1 MQNQKGRQTRPAL
14 PQLHGVL
21 ALDKPSGPTSTA
33 CLTAIKRLGQKK
45 IGHAG
50 TLDPLAS
57 GVLVVLLG
65 EATKIAPYVMEG
77 EKAYLGELRLGM
89 TTDTYDI
96 QGAVTAEAPWEHV
109 GQAALEAAVAA
120 WKAETEQEVPP
131 YSAAKHQGRPLYEL
145 ARKGL
150 ATPVKRKE
158 ISVFDARLEHI
169 ALPSATFRVR
179 VSAGVY
185 IRSLVHSLGKRLGCG
200 AVMTALTREASRPFE
215 LRQAHGLEDILA
227 DPQSL
232 PGRVIP
238 LAAALPHWRTVT
250 LDADAAALVRQGV
263 RVRAGREAVAG
274 ENALLCD
281 EDSRPLALARAE
293 EADGGHRW
301 AILRG
306 LFGDPQP
313 ARRGG
318 RTVPERTST
327 PNTGG

>member
-1 MQNQKGRQTRPAL
+1 MAEKRYPL

-21 ALDKPSGPTSTA
+21 VLDKPSGPTSTR

-50 TLDPLAS
+50 TLDPLAA

-77 EKAYLGELRLGM
+77 EKTYLGALRLGV
-89 TTDTYDI
+89 TTDTYDCE
-96 QGAVTAEAPWEHV
+96 GTVTHQAPWDHVSASALAEA
-109 GQAALEAAVAA
+109 VAS
-120 WKAETEQEVPP
+120 WTELTSQEVPP

-150 ATPVKRKE
+150 AAPVKVKD
-158 ISVFDARLEHI
+158 ISVFDARAESVDP
-169 ALPSATFRVR
+169 PSATFRVR

-185 IRSLVHSLGKRLGCG
+185 IRSLVHSLGMRLGCG
-200 AVMTALTREASRPFE
+200 AIMTALTREESRPFA
-215 LRQAHGLEDILA
+215 LTQAHSLDAVLA

-232 PGRVIP
+232 PERIIS
-238 LAAALPHWRTVT
+238 LDKALPHWPTTT
-250 LDADAAALVRQGV
+250 LGPAAADDVRRGI
-263 RVRAGREAVAG
+263 RVPVTGDFAPGTH
-274 ENALLCD
+274 ALLMD
-281 EDSRPLALARAE
+281 EARLPLALARAE
-293 EADGGHRW
+293 ATGGRLRW
-301 AILRG
+301 AIVRG

-318 RTVPERTST
+318 NDAPATNDT
-327 PNTGG
+327 P

>member
-1 MQNQKGRQTRPAL
+1 MADKQYPL

-21 ALDKPSGPTSTA
+21 VLDKPSGPTSTR

-50 TLDPLAS
+50 TLDPLAA

-77 EKAYLGELRLGM
+77 EKTYLGALRLGV
-89 TTDTYDI
+89 TTDTYDSE
-96 QGAVTAEAPWEHV
+96 GTVTSQAPWDHVSASALAEAIASW
-109 GQAALEAAVAA
+109 
-120 WKAETEQEVPP
+120 TELTSQEVPP

-150 ATPVKRKE
+150 AAPVKVKD
-158 ISVFDARLEHI
+158 ISVFDARAESVD
-169 ALPSATFRVR
+169 LPSATFRVR

-185 IRSLVHSLGKRLGCG
+185 IRSLVHSLGMRLGCG
-200 AVMTALTREASRPFE
+200 AIMTALTREESRPFA
-215 LRQAHGLEDILA
+215 LTQAHSLDAVLA

-232 PGRVIP
+232 PERIIP
-238 LAAALPHWRTVT
+238 LDKALPHWPTTT
-250 LDADAAALVRQGV
+250 LGPAAADDVRRGI
-263 RVRAGREAVAG
+263 RVPVTGDFAPGTH
-274 ENALLCD
+274 ALLVD
-281 EDSRPLALARAE
+281 ETRLPLALARAE
-293 EADGGHRW
+293 AMGGRLRW
-301 AILRG
+301 AIVRG

-318 RTVPERTST
+318 NDAPATNNT
-327 PNTGG
+327 P

>member
-1 MQNQKGRQTRPAL
+1 
-14 PQLHGVL
+14 VL
-21 ALDKPSGPTSTA
+21 VLNKPTGPTSTR

-50 TLDPLAS
+50 TLDPLAA

-77 EKAYLGELRLGM
+77 EKTYLGELLLGQ
-89 TTDTYDI
+89 TTDTYDS
-96 QGAVTAEAPWEHV
+96 QGTVTAQAPYDHV
-109 GQAALEAAVAA
+109 SPEELAAAITS
-120 WKAETEQEVPP
+120 WTELTSQEVPP

-150 ATPVKRKE
+150 AAPVKVKN
-158 ISVFDARLEHI
+158 ISVFDARAELVDP
-169 ALPSATFRVR
+169 PSATFRVR

-185 IRSLVHSLGKRLGCG
+185 IRSLVHSLGTRLGCG
-200 AVMTALTREASRPFE
+200 AIMTALTREESRPFA
-215 LRQAHGLEDILA
+215 LTQAHSLDAILA

-232 PGRVIP
+232 PGRIIP
-238 LAAALPHWRTVT
+238 LEKALPHWPTVT
-250 LDADAAALVRQGV
+250 LGRQAADDVRRGI
-263 RVRAGREAVAG
+263 RVPVAG
-274 ENALLCD
+274 DCPDGSNALLVD
-281 EDSRPLALARAE
+281 EARLPLALARAE
-293 EADGGHRW
+293 TMDGRLRW

-318 RTVPERTST
+318 NDAPVRETT
-327 PNTGG
+327 P

>member
-1 MQNQKGRQTRPAL
+1 LA
-14 PQLHGVL
+14 QLHGVL
-21 ALDKPSGPTSTA
+21 VLDKPSGPTSTA

-50 TLDPLAS
+50 TLDPLAA

-65 EATKIAPYVMEG
+65 EATKIASYVMEG
-77 EKAYLGELRLGM
+77 EKTYLGELRLGL

-96 QGAVTAEAPWEHV
+96 QGAVTAEASWDHV
-109 GQAALEAAVAA
+109 GQAAVSEAVAA
-120 WKAETEQEVPP
+120 WTEEKSQEVPP

-150 ATPVKRKE
+150 AAPVKRKD
-158 ISVFDARLEHI
+158 ISVYDAQIVHI
-169 ALPSATFRVR
+169 DLPSATFRVR

-200 AVMTALTREASRPFE
+200 AVMTALTREASRPFD
-215 LRQAHGLEDILA
+215 LRQASGLEDILA
-227 DPQSL
+227 DPASL
-232 PGRVIP
+232 AERVIP
-238 LAAALPHWRTVT
+238 LEAALPHWRTVA
-250 LDADAAALVRQGV
+250 LGPDAAALVRQGV
-263 RVRAGREAVAG
+263 RVRAGHEAAVG

-293 EADGGHRW
+293 EADGGLRW

-318 RTVPERTST
+318 RTVPERTIT

>member
-1 MQNQKGRQTRPAL
+1 MAEKRYPL

-21 ALDKPSGPTSTA
+21 VLDKPSGPTSTR

-50 TLDPLAS
+50 TLDPLAA

-77 EKAYLGELRLGM
+77 EKTYLGALRLGV
-89 TTDTYDI
+89 TTDTYDCE
-96 QGAVTAEAPWEHV
+96 GTVTSQAPWDHVSASALAEAIASWT
-109 GQAALEAAVAA
+109 AL
-120 WKAETEQEVPP
+120 TSQEVPP

-150 ATPVKRKE
+150 AAPVKVKD
-158 ISVFDARLEHI
+158 ISVFDARAELVDP
-169 ALPSATFRVR
+169 PSATFRVR

-185 IRSLVHSLGKRLGCG
+185 IRSLVHSLGMRLGCG
-200 AVMTALTREASRPFE
+200 AIMTALTREESRPFA
-215 LRQAHGLEDILA
+215 LQQAHSLDAVLA

-232 PGRVIP
+232 PERIIP
-238 LAAALPHWRTVT
+238 LDKALPHWPTTTLGPAEADDVRRGIRVPVT
-250 LDADAAALVRQGV
+250 GDFAPGTH
-263 RVRAGREAVAG
+263 
-274 ENALLCD
+274 ALLVD
-281 EDSRPLALARAE
+281 EARLPLALARAE
-293 EADGGHRW
+293 ATGGRLRW
-301 AILRG
+301 AIVRG

-318 RTVPERTST
+318 NNAPATNDT
-327 PNTGG
+327 P

>member
-1 MQNQKGRQTRPAL
+1 MAENKYPL

-21 ALDKPSGPTSTA
+21 VLDKPSGPTSTR

-50 TLDPLAS
+50 TLDPLAA

-77 EKAYLGELRLGM
+77 EKTYLGALRLGV
-89 TTDTYDI
+89 TTDTYDS
-96 QGAVTAEAPWEHV
+96 QGTVTTEAPWDHI
-109 GQAALEAAVAA
+109 AASALAEAIAS
-120 WKAETEQEVPP
+120 WTELTSQEVPP

-150 ATPVKRKE
+150 AAPVKVKD
-158 ISVFDARLEHI
+158 ISVFDAQAESVD
-169 ALPSATFRVR
+169 LPSATFRVR

-185 IRSLVHSLGKRLGCG
+185 IRSLVHSLGMRLGCG
-200 AVMTALTREASRPFE
+200 AIMTALTREESRPFA
-215 LRQAHGLEDILA
+215 LTQAHSLDAVLA

-232 PGRVIP
+232 PERIIP
-238 LAAALPHWRTVT
+238 LDKALPHWPTTT
-250 LDADAAALVRQGV
+250 LGSAAADDVRRGI
-263 RVRAGREAVAG
+263 RVPVTGDFAPGTH
-274 ENALLCD
+274 ALLVD
-281 EDSRPLALARAE
+281 EARLPLALARAE
-293 EADGGHRW
+293 ATGGRLRW
-301 AILRG
+301 AIVRG

-318 RTVPERTST
+318 NDAPATNDT
-327 PNTGG
+327 P

>member
-1 MQNQKGRQTRPAL
+1 MAEARL

-21 ALDKPSGPTSTA
+21 VLDKPTGPTSNW

-50 TLDPLAS
+50 TLDPLAA

-77 EKAYLGELRLGM
+77 EKTYLGGLRLGR
-89 TTDTYDI
+89 TTDTYDV
-96 QGAVTAEAPWEHV
+96 QGAVTAEAPFDHV
-109 GQAALEAAVAA
+109 TAEALTTAIEN
-120 WKAETEQEVPP
+120 WRHDTRQEVPA

-150 ATPVKRKE
+150 DTPVKEKD
-158 ISVFDARLEHI
+158 ISVFDAQAVSI
-169 ALPSATFRVR
+169 DLPSATFRVR
-179 VSAGVY
+179 VSSGVY

-200 AVMTALTREASRPFE
+200 AVMTALTREASRPFD
-215 LRQAHGLEDILA
+215 LTRAHRLDDILA
-227 DPQSL
+227 APQTL
-232 PGRVIP
+232 PGRIIP
-238 LAAALPHWRTVT
+238 LADALPHWPKVA
-250 LDADAAALVRQGV
+250 LAAAAAARVRQGG
-263 RVRAGREAVAG
+263 RVAAG
-274 ENALLCD
+274 EAYAPGTQALLTD
-281 EDSRPLALARAE
+281 EDHRPLALARAE
-293 EADGGHRW
+293 ETDGRLRW

-313 ARRGG
+313 ARHGG
-318 RTVPERTST
+318 NSPAARTPT

>member
-1 MQNQKGRQTRPAL
+1 MPPRSAL

-21 ALDKPSGPTSTA
+21 VLDKPSGPTSTA

-50 TLDPLAS
+50 TLDPLAA

-77 EKAYLGELRLGM
+77 EKTYLGALRLGL

-96 QGAVTAEAPWEHV
+96 QGTVTAEAPWDHV
-109 GQAALEAAVAA
+109 GPAALTEAVAA
-120 WKAETEQEVPP
+120 WARETRQEVPP

-150 ATPVKRKE
+150 AAPVKSKE
-158 ISVFDARLEHI
+158 ISVSDARVEHVD
-169 ALPSATFRVR
+169 LPSATFRVR

-185 IRSLVHSLGKRLGCG
+185 IRSLVHSLGKRLDCG
-200 AVMTALTREASRPFE
+200 AVMTALTREASRPFD

-227 DPQSL
+227 APASL
-232 PGRVIP
+232 AERVIP
-238 LAAALPHWRTVT
+238 LEKALPHWRTVP
-250 LDADAAALVRQGV
+250 LGHEAAVLVRQGV
-263 RVRAGREAVAG
+263 RLRAGHEATAG

-293 EADGGHRW
+293 EADGGLRW

-318 RTVPERTST
+318 HTVPERTRT

>member
-1 MQNQKGRQTRPAL
+1 MTEKRYPL

-21 ALDKPSGPTSTA
+21 VLDKPSGPTSTR

-50 TLDPLAS
+50 TLDPLAA

-77 EKAYLGELRLGM
+77 EKTYLGALRLGV
-89 TTDTYDI
+89 TTDTYDSE
-96 QGAVTAEAPWEHV
+96 GTVTHEAPWDHV
-109 GQAALEAAVAA
+109 SASALAEAVAS
-120 WKAETEQEVPP
+120 WTELTSQEVPP

-150 ATPVKRKE
+150 AAPVKVKD
-158 ISVFDARLEHI
+158 ISVFDARAESVDP
-169 ALPSATFRVR
+169 PSATFRVR

-185 IRSLVHSLGKRLGCG
+185 IRSLVHSLGMRLGCG
-200 AVMTALTREASRPFE
+200 AIMTALTREESRPFA
-215 LRQAHGLEDILA
+215 LTQAHSLDAVLA

-232 PGRVIP
+232 PERIIP
-238 LAAALPHWRTVT
+238 LDKALPHWPTTTLGPAEADDVRRGIRVPVT
-250 LDADAAALVRQGV
+250 GDFAPGTH
-263 RVRAGREAVAG
+263 
-274 ENALLCD
+274 ALLVD
-281 EDSRPLALARAE
+281 EARLPLALARAE
-293 EADGGHRW
+293 ATGGRLRW
-301 AILRG
+301 AIVRG

-318 RTVPERTST
+318 TDAPATNDT
-327 PNTGG
+327 P

>member
-1 MQNQKGRQTRPAL
+1 MAEKTYPL

-21 ALDKPSGPTSTA
+21 VLDKPSGPTSTR

-50 TLDPLAS
+50 TLDPLAA

-77 EKAYLGELRLGM
+77 EKTYLGALRLGVA
-89 TTDTYDI
+89 TDTYDSE
-96 QGAVTAEAPWEHV
+96 GTVTAEAPWDHV
-109 GQAALEAAVAA
+109 SASALAEAIAS
-120 WKAETEQEVPP
+120 WTELTSQEVPP

-150 ATPVKRKE
+150 AAPVKVKD
-158 ISVFDARLEHI
+158 ISVFDARAESVDP
-169 ALPSATFRVR
+169 PSATFRVR

-185 IRSLVHSLGKRLGCG
+185 IRSLVHSLGMRLGCG
-200 AVMTALTREASRPFE
+200 AIMTALTREESRPFA
-215 LRQAHGLEDILA
+215 LTQAHSLDAVLA

-232 PGRVIP
+232 PERIIP
-238 LAAALPHWRTVT
+238 LGKALPHWPTTT
-250 LDADAAALVRQGV
+250 LGPAAADDVRRGI
-263 RVRAGREAVAG
+263 RVPVTGDFAPGTH
-274 ENALLCD
+274 ALLVD
-281 EDSRPLALARAE
+281 EARLPLALARAE
-293 EADGGHRW
+293 ATGGRLRW
-301 AILRG
+301 AIVRG

-318 RTVPERTST
+318 NNAPATNDT
-327 PNTGG
+327 P

>member
-1 MQNQKGRQTRPAL
+1 MSEKRYPL

-21 ALDKPSGPTSTA
+21 VLDKPSGPTSTR

-50 TLDPLAS
+50 TLDPLAA

-77 EKAYLGELRLGM
+77 EKTYLGALRLGV
-89 TTDTYDI
+89 TTDTYDCEGTVI
-96 QGAVTAEAPWEHV
+96 SEAPWDHV
-109 GQAALEAAVAA
+109 SASALAEAVAS
-120 WKAETEQEVPP
+120 WTELTSQEVPP

-150 ATPVKRKE
+150 AAPVKVKD
-158 ISVFDARLEHI
+158 ISVFDARAESVDP
-169 ALPSATFRVR
+169 PSATFRVR

-185 IRSLVHSLGKRLGCG
+185 IRSLVHSLGMRLGCG
-200 AVMTALTREASRPFE
+200 AIMTALTREESRPFA
-215 LRQAHGLEDILA
+215 LTQAHSLDAVLA

-232 PGRVIP
+232 PERIIP
-238 LAAALPHWRTVT
+238 LDKALPHWPTTTLGSAEADDVRRGIRVPVT
-250 LDADAAALVRQGV
+250 GDFAPGTH
-263 RVRAGREAVAG
+263 
-274 ENALLCD
+274 ALLVD
-281 EDSRPLALARAE
+281 EARLPLALARAE
-293 EADGGHRW
+293 ATGGRLRW
-301 AILRG
+301 AIVRG

-318 RTVPERTST
+318 NNAPATNDT
-327 PNTGG
+327 P

>member
-1 MQNQKGRQTRPAL
+1 MAEKQYPL

-21 ALDKPSGPTSTA
+21 VLDKPSGPTSA
-33 CLTAIKRLGQKK
+33 RCLTAIKRLGQKK

-50 TLDPLAS
+50 TLDPLAA

-77 EKAYLGELRLGM
+77 EKTYLGALRLGV

-96 QGAVTAEAPWEHV
+96 EGTVTHEAPWDHV
-109 GQAALEAAVAA
+109 SASALAEAVAS
-120 WKAETEQEVPP
+120 WTELTSQEVPP

-150 ATPVKRKE
+150 AAPVKVKD
-158 ISVFDARLEHI
+158 ISVFDARAESVDP
-169 ALPSATFRVR
+169 PSATFRVR

-185 IRSLVHSLGKRLGCG
+185 IRSLVHSLGMRLGCG
-200 AVMTALTREASRPFE
+200 AILTALTREESRPFA
-215 LRQAHGLEDILA
+215 LTQAHSLDAVLA

-232 PGRVIP
+232 PERIIP
-238 LAAALPHWRTVT
+238 LEKALPHWPTTT
-250 LDADAAALVRQGV
+250 LGPAAADDVRRGI
-263 RVRAGREAVAG
+263 RVPVTGDFAPGTH
-274 ENALLCD
+274 ALLLD
-281 EDSRPLALARAE
+281 EARLPLALARAE
-293 EADGGHRW
+293 ATGGRLRW
-301 AILRG
+301 AIVRG

-318 RTVPERTST
+318 NNAPATNDT
-327 PNTGG
+327 P

>member
-1 MQNQKGRQTRPAL
+1 MAEKRYPL

-21 ALDKPSGPTSTA
+21 VLDKPSGPTSTR

-50 TLDPLAS
+50 TLDPLAA

-77 EKAYLGELRLGM
+77 EKTYLGALRLGV
-89 TTDTYDI
+89 TTDTYDCE
-96 QGAVTAEAPWEHV
+96 GTVTSEAPWDHV
-109 GQAALEAAVAA
+109 SASALAEAIAS
-120 WKAETEQEVPP
+120 WTELTSQEVPP

-150 ATPVKRKE
+150 AAPVKVKD
-158 ISVFDARLEHI
+158 ISVFDARAESVDP
-169 ALPSATFRVR
+169 PSATFRVR

-185 IRSLVHSLGKRLGCG
+185 IRSLVHSLGMRLGCG
-200 AVMTALTREASRPFE
+200 AIMTALTREESRPFA
-215 LRQAHGLEDILA
+215 LTQAHSLDAVLA

-232 PGRVIP
+232 PERIIP
-238 LAAALPHWRTVT
+238 LDKALPHWPTTTLGPAEADDVRRGIRVPVT
-250 LDADAAALVRQGV
+250 GDFAPGTH
-263 RVRAGREAVAG
+263 
-274 ENALLCD
+274 ALLMD
-281 EDSRPLALARAE
+281 EARLPLALARAE
-293 EADGGHRW
+293 ATGGRLRW
-301 AILRG
+301 AIVRG

-318 RTVPERTST
+318 NDAPATNDT
-327 PNTGG
+327 P

>member
-1 MQNQKGRQTRPAL
+1 MADKQYPL

-21 ALDKPSGPTSTA
+21 VLDKPSGPTSTR

-50 TLDPLAS
+50 TLDPLAA

-77 EKAYLGELRLGM
+77 EKTYLGALRLGV
-89 TTDTYDI
+89 TTDTYDCE
-96 QGAVTAEAPWEHV
+96 GTVTHQAPWDHVSASALAEA
-109 GQAALEAAVAA
+109 VAS
-120 WKAETEQEVPP
+120 WTELTSQEVPP

-150 ATPVKRKE
+150 AAPVKVKD
-158 ISVFDARLEHI
+158 ISVFDARAELVDP
-169 ALPSATFRVR
+169 PSATFRVR

-185 IRSLVHSLGKRLGCG
+185 IRSLVHSLGMRLGCG
-200 AVMTALTREASRPFE
+200 AIMTALTREESRPFT
-215 LRQAHGLEDILA
+215 LTQAHSLDAVLA

-232 PGRVIP
+232 PERIIP
-238 LAAALPHWRTVT
+238 LDKALPHWPTTTLGPAEADDVRRGIRVPVT
-250 LDADAAALVRQGV
+250 GDFAPGTH
-263 RVRAGREAVAG
+263 
-274 ENALLCD
+274 ALLMD
-281 EDSRPLALARAE
+281 EARLPLALARAE
-293 EADGGHRW
+293 ATGGRLRW
-301 AILRG
+301 AIVRG

-318 RTVPERTST
+318 NDAPATNDT
-327 PNTGG
+327 P